1 MILGIE
7 LLFGMLTLICCCRC
21 ISSNT
26 QEILYSEHDDISV
39 TEETKEE
46 DIEVILITKDNMIE
60 LEQKYGS
67 ECCSIC
73 LCEYEDGDHISITN
87 CSPVNHSFHAN
98 CLAEW
103 LMTKS
108 VCPMCNKSLHST
120 LLEDPPH
127 PYHQDVETREY
138 SDDGVLP

>member
-1 MILGIE
+1 MKMERTSMIKIGH
-7 LLFGMLTLICCCRC
+7 GYDSHR
-21 ISSNT
+21 
-26 QEILYSEHDDISV
+26 
-39 TEETKEE
+39 
-46 DIEVILITKDNMIE
+46 
-60 LEQKYGS
+60 
-67 ECCSIC
+67 
-73 LCEYEDGDHISITN
+73 YEDGDHISITN

-138 SDDGVLP
+138 SDDEVLP